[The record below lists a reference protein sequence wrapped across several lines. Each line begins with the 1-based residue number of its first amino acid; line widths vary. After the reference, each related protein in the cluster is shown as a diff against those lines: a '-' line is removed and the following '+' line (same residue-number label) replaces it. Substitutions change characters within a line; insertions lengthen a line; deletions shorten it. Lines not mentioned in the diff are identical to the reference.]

1 MIPAGS
7 IGNSIFAYIVGGA
20 MALLWLSVIAVI
32 FVRWLKQSLPRMMTM
47 TAWDWAELSGWL
59 LVIGSLTAFD
69 SYLLFFR

>member
-1 MIPAGS
+1 
-7 IGNSIFAYIVGGA
+7 
-20 MALLWLSVIAVI
+20 
-32 FVRWLKQSLPRMMTM
+32 MMTM